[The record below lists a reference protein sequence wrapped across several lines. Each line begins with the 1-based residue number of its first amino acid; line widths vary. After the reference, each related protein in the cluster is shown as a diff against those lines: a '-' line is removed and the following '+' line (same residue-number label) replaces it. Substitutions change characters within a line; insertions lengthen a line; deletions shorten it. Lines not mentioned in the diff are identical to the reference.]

1 MVSLPEIAMVIILI
15 LVVAIVGCA
24 IITPQVTNAV
34 SSLFSPVAVA
44 ADGGQPTSVQSPYS
58 GVVLYQCDG
67 QPVQEQKI
75 AEISS
80 MFRFGNQI
88 TVPAGC
94 KRNILLAKDYHA
106 TEDSN
111 SDGSVLVGI
120 WPGSN

>member
-1 MVSLPEIAMVIILI
+1 MVSLSEIAMVVILI
-15 LVVAIVGCA
+15 IIVAVVGCA
-24 IITPQVTNAV
+24 IIPPQVTNAV
-34 SSLFSPVAVA
+34 SSLLSPVAVA

-58 GVVLYQCDG
+58 GIVLFQCDG
-67 QPVQEQKI
+67 KPVQEQKI

-80 MFRFGNQI
+80 MFRFGNQV

-94 KRNILLAKDYHA
+94 NRNILLAKDYHA

-120 WPGSN
+120 WPGTK